1 MNHMF
6 IVETLIKC
14 FTNGVQLFN
23 AKSRHGA
30 KRLLFFLRGRL
41 DKDQIRAVIGLA
53 FVQVHVFG
61 VTDQPRHGISDGIQV
76 AESGAGCPPR
86 DSMKPHNPMAV
97 AKGQE
102 VAEFS
107 VCDKNS
113 THEAPSNRGCLSA
126 TCKWGSPRKTTE
138 GFDMAKKVS
147 AKARAAAR
155 KQRDK
160 WKTKRWFTIR
170 APRHPHNFKRI
181 GETLGEAE
189 EHIIGRVYEMT
200 QQEFD
205 GNFSKMQ
212 VVLRFRVTECVGQD
226 ALTTFIGHYHQAD
239 HIRRQ
244 VRRYRGKVDDVVD
257 VVTTDGYLVRMK
269 PLIITQQRVQTS
281 VKQDMR
287 TRTREI
293 ILAQA
298 AKSTYADL
306 QMALLDGKLEEVIEK
321 GVKTIYPVRSV
332 VVRKSQL
339 LQEGAVASFGPTLD
353 EIHATEQRA
362 AAELKA
368 KKAAA
373 LAEAM
378 AEEAAEEAAAEADED
393 SVDDAEEAEEA
404 VEEVVEV
411 ADVADEPSPS
421 EEAAPDYDSM
431 TVAELKELL
440 KAAGKPV
447 SGKKAD
453 LVARLQE

>member
-1 MNHMF
+1 
-6 IVETLIKC
+6 
-14 FTNGVQLFN
+14 
-23 AKSRHGA
+23 
-30 KRLLFFLRGRL
+30 
-41 DKDQIRAVIGLA
+41 
-53 FVQVHVFG
+53 
-61 VTDQPRHGISDGIQV
+61 
-76 AESGAGCPPR
+76 
-86 DSMKPHNPMAV
+86 
-97 AKGQE
+97 
-102 VAEFS
+102 
-107 VCDKNS
+107 
-113 THEAPSNRGCLSA
+113 
-126 TCKWGSPRKTTE
+126 
-138 GFDMAKKVS
+138 MAKKVS

-160 WKTKRWFTIR
+160 WKMKRWFTIR

-181 GETLGEAE
+181 GETLGESE

-212 VVLRFRVTECVGQD
+212 VVLRFRVSECVGQD

-293 ILAQA
+293 IIGQA
-298 AKSTYADL
+298 SKSTYADV
-306 QMALLDGKLEEVIEK
+306 QNALLDGSLEEAIEK
-321 GVKTIYPVRSV
+321 GVKSIYPVRSV

-353 EIHATEQRA
+353 EIHVNEQRA

-373 LAEAM
+373 LAAAM
-378 AEEAAEEAAAEADED
+378 AEE
-393 SVDDAEEAEEA
+393 EAEQSAAGEEVGETDDVEGEA
-404 VEEVVEV
+404 VEEPAVEAEQDVAEEEVVEAPAEV
-411 ADVADEPSPS
+411 EAT
-421 EEAAPDYDSM
+421 EEAADYNSM

-453 LVARLQE
+453 LIARLNE